1 MDLPI
6 KILLIN
12 QSAYIGVI
20 KLDSIIYADNILLS
34 FELFNFKSKPTSILI
49 ESFDSYVSN
58 REFLKTLPIEKAFEF
73 QFDLSKAEQYYQYLL
88 SVYDAGSNGLTS
100 IEVSNLRLY
109 LNSIQIF
116 SIICYFQNFIM
127 GYNNL
132 KINIDIFREKQIQ
145 KRESAPIK
153 YTPDIISVDKEESK
167 VIIDSEIII
176 DTDNS
181 FINELLKLSP
191 SNIVTYNISKY
202 IQDILS
208 NDEIDIISIS
218 RDERNN
224 VTITIQPLINFN
236 YIRLTETGVYNFIN
250 ILDSFNFTVPEYI
263 NKLKSLVKGLIYII
277 YKGNANDFNISIKVI
292 EFLILIYT
300 LKSDPNQISI
310 ISNEDQNINNTMIET
325 IVNNAIDFILTKSR
339 EFQSENAFKIS
350 FFHSLKPELIKNKIN
365 DEDIKKIL
373 NDEIYLMDIDK
384 LQFIETVLHQTNNLK
399 KKGEISL
406 ILGNPI
412 IINIEELLLNNG
424 FGYKLLEIK
433 DKQFSNNKVITLEY
447 YKILKIGT
455 SLFQDIYFEKE
466 TELDLIIS
474 KYYSGI
480 EAILKQISN
489 AEVEIL
495 LTSTLN
501 LMYQFIKPNIEAAS
515 TQIEL
520 FILYKIVIPFI
531 YDTFKISVFTDYF
544 I

>member
-34 FELFNFKSKPTSILI
+34 FELFNFKSKPTSILV
-49 ESFDSYVSN
+49 ESFESYMSN

-73 QFDLSKAEQYYQYLL
+73 QFDLLKAEQYYQYLL
-88 SVYDAGSNGLTS
+88 SIYDAGSNNLTS
-100 IEVSNLRLY
+100 IDVSNLRLY

-132 KINIDIFREKQIQ
+132 KINIDIFREREIQ
-145 KRESAPIK
+145 KKESLPIQ
-153 YTPDIISVDKEESK
+153 YTPDVVSVDKEESK
-167 VIIDSEIII
+167 IIIDSEIII
-176 DTDNS
+176 DTDKS

-191 SNIVTYNISKY
+191 SNIITYNISKY

-208 NDEIDIISIS
+208 TDEIDIISIS
-218 RDERNN
+218 KDERKN
-224 VTITIQPLINFN
+224 ITVLIQPLINFN
-236 YIRLTETGVYNFIN
+236 YLKLSETSIYNFIN
-250 ILDSFNFTVPEYI
+250 LLDSFNFTVPEYI
-263 NKLKSLVKGLIYII
+263 NKLKSLMKALIYVINKENI
-277 YKGNANDFNISIKVI
+277 NDFNVSIKVI

-310 ISNEDQNINNTMIET
+310 LLNEDQNINNTTIET
-325 IVNNAIDFILTKSR
+325 MVNNTIFYILTKSK
-339 EFQSENAFKIS
+339 EFQYENSYIIS
-350 FFHSLKPELIKNKIN
+350 FFHPLKSEYIKNEIN
-365 DEDIKKIL
+365 DHDIKKIL
-373 NDEIYLMDIDK
+373 NNEIYLMDIDK
-384 LQFIETVLHQTNNLK
+384 LQFIQSVFDKTNIK

-406 ILGNPI
+406 LLGNPI
-412 IINIEELLLNNG
+412 IININESLISNN
-424 FGYKLLEIK
+424 FGYKLLEVK
-433 DKQFSNNKVITLEY
+433 DKQFSSNKIITPEY

-480 EAILKQISN
+480 EMCLKQISN
-489 AEVEIL
+489 TDVEIS

-501 LMYQFIKPNIEAAS
+501 LMYQFIKPNIEAS

-520 FILYKIVIPFI
+520 FILYKIVIPFV
-531 YDTFKISVFTDYF
+531 YDTFKIFVFTDYF